1 MNKSNIELEIV
12 KNVIDMSN
20 LDEKEKEQ
28 IKDRSNKI
36 IELFNSIKN
45 LNVSS
50 FPVPP
55 FSKWLNGK
63 IVSAKYGEVEVEL
76 IVRPEMANPT
86 GLLHG
91 GMQSAMLDD
100 VIGMTCATLG
110 YSGFLITIDFH
121 VDFLGKAKVGD
132 FVIAKGKIVHDGKTI
147 AHAESELKHKTGE
160 LIATASSNLLKTTH
174 KPEYVKKIDESN

>member
-1 MNKSNIELEIV
+1 MY
-12 KNVIDMSN
+12 MSS
-20 LDEKEKEQ
+20 LDEKEKE
-28 IKDRSNKI
+28 KTKERSKRM
-36 IELFNSIKN
+36 IELLNSIKD

-63 IVSAKYGEVEVEL
+63 IISVSYGEVEIEL
-76 IVRPEMANPT
+76 EVRPEMANPT

-100 VIGMTCATLG
+100 VIGMTTATLG

-121 VDFLGKAKVGD
+121 IDFLGKAKVGD
-132 FVIAKGKIVHDGKTI
+132 FVIAKGKIIHDGKTI
-147 AHAESELKHKTGE
+147 AHAESELKLKTGE

-174 KPEYVKKIDESN
+174 KPEYVKKIDDINQA

>member
-1 MNKSNIELEIV
+1 
-12 KNVIDMSN
+12 
-20 LDEKEKEQ
+20 LDEKEREKIKE
-28 IKDRSNKI
+28 RSRRM
-36 IELFNSIKN
+36 IELLNSIKD
-45 LNVSS
+45 LNVAN

-63 IVSAKYGEVEVEL
+63 IMSAGYGEVEIEME
-76 IVRPEMANPT
+76 VRPEMANPT

-100 VIGMTCATLG
+100 VIGMTTATLG

-121 VDFLGKAKVGD
+121 IDFLGKAKVGD
-132 FVIAKGKIVHDGKTI
+132 LVIAKGKIIHDGKTI